1 MIMMIMMIM
10 MITMIMMTAPC
21 PSPFRTFIDLGIAIF
36 PLQKGLTRDTKDF
49 KGKYVLRERQIQTV
63 KFQKISVTKK
73 QSYHRVQSNMVLS
86 FLCALA
92 ALIVAFWDQTCNPQ
106 MSTW

>member
-1 MIMMIMMIM
+1 MMMIITKLATLIMMMMASL
-10 MITMIMMTAPC
+10 TMLMVKKHLFRQSKINYTVLKDSPYMEYFKVT
-21 PSPFRTFIDLGIAIF
+21 SPFRTFIDLGIAIF

-73 QSYHRVQSNMVLS
+73 QS
-86 FLCALA
+86 
-92 ALIVAFWDQTCNPQ
+92 
-106 MSTW
+106 

>member
-1 MIMMIMMIM
+1 MRMMTRDENDENKMRMMIMIMMIMMIM

-73 QSYHRVQSNMVLS
+73 QS
-86 FLCALA
+86 
-92 ALIVAFWDQTCNPQ
+92 
-106 MSTW
+106 